1 MAEGENTAAGNDQ
14 QATEGNDQQF
24 FVQKIYLK
32 DLSFESPQAPD
43 IFTRD
48 DWKPEVNVQVGNNAA
63 RLSDAAFETELTIT
77 VTATVDDKTI
87 YLAEVQYGG
96 VFTIK
101 GFDDATRRQL
111 LGAYCPTLIFP
122 YIRETVGDLV
132 MKGGFPQMVLQPINF
147 DALYVQHEQ
156 QQRAAQA
163 DDAPDAR
170 PN

>member
-1 MAEGENTAAGNDQ
+1 MAEGENNAAGNG
-14 QATEGNDQQF
+14 QAGADDQQF

-43 IFTRD
+43 IFTHD
-48 DWKPEVNVQVGNNAA
+48 DWKPEINVQVGNNAT
-63 RLSDAAFETELTIT
+63 RLSDHAFETELTIT
-77 VTATVDDKTI
+77 VTATHDEKTI
-87 YLAEVQYGG
+87 YLAEVQYAG

-156 QQRAAQA
+156 QRAAQA
-163 DDAPDAR
+163 EGAGDAR

>member
-1 MAEGENTAAGNDQ
+1 MAEGENTAAGAS
-14 QATEGNDQQF
+14 QATEGNEQQF

-48 DWKPEVNVQVGNNAA
+48 DWQPEISVQVGNNAT
-63 RLSDAAFETELTIT
+63 RLSDEAFETELTIT
-77 VTATVDDKTI
+77 VTATHADQAI
-87 YLAEVQYGG
+87 YLAEVQYAG

-101 GFDDATRRQL
+101 GFDDPTRRQL

-156 QQRAAQA
+156 QSAAQQT
-163 DDAPDAR
+163 DDSADAR
-170 PN
+170 PH

>member
-1 MAEGENTAAGNDQ
+1 MAEGENTAAGNG
-14 QATEGNDQQF
+14 QATEGNEQQF

-43 IFTRD
+43 IFTHD
-48 DWKPEVNVQVGNNAA
+48 DWKPEVSVQVGNNAT
-63 RLSDAAFETELTIT
+63 RLSDTAFETELTIT
-77 VTATVDDKTI
+77 VTATHAEKTI

-111 LGAYCPTLIFP
+111 LGAYCPTQIFP

-147 DALYVQHEQ
+147 EALYIQHE

-163 DDAPDAR
+163 DEAPDAR

>member
-1 MAEGENTAAGNDQ
+1 MAEGENNAAGSS
-14 QATEGNDQQF
+14 QANEGNEQQF
-24 FVQKIYLK
+24 FVQKVYLK

-48 DWKPEVNVQVGNNAA
+48 DWKPEVSVQVGNNAT
-63 RLSDAAFETELTIT
+63 RLSDNTFETELTIT
-77 VTATVDDKTI
+77 VTATFEEKTI
-87 YLAEVQYGG
+87 YLAEVQYAG

-147 DALYVQHEQ
+147 DALYAQHE

-163 DDAPDAR
+163 EAGSDAR

>member
-1 MAEGENTAAGNDQ
+1 MAEGENTAAGNG
-14 QATEGNDQQF
+14 QATGGNDQQF
-24 FVQKIYLK
+24 FMQKIYLK
-32 DLSFESPQAPD
+32 DVSFESPQAPD

-48 DWKPEVNVQVGNNAA
+48 DWKPEVSVQVGNNAT
-63 RLSDAAFETELTIT
+63 RLSDATFETELTIT
-77 VTATVDDKTI
+77 VTATHDEKTI

-101 GFDDATRRQL
+101 GFDDASRRQL
-111 LGAYCPTLIFP
+111 LGAYCPTLLFP
-122 YIRETVGDLV
+122 YIRETVSDLV

-147 DALYVQHEQ
+147 DALYAQHEQ

-163 DDAPDAR
+163 EGASDAR

>member
-1 MAEGENTAAGNDQ
+1 MAEGENNAAGNG
-14 QATEGNDQQF
+14 QAGEENQQQF
-24 FVQKIYLK
+24 FVQKVYLK

-48 DWKPEVNVQVGNNAA
+48 DWKPEINVQVGNNAT
-63 RLSDAAFETELTIT
+63 RLSDHTFETELTIT
-77 VTATVDDKTI
+77 VTATHDEKTI
-87 YLAEVQYGG
+87 YLAEAQYAG

-147 DALYVQHEQ
+147 DALYAQHE

-163 DDAPDAR
+163 EGAGDAR

>member
-1 MAEGENTAAGNDQ
+1 MAEGENTAAGNS
-14 QATEGNDQQF
+14 QANEGNEQQF
-24 FVQKIYLK
+24 FLQKIYLK

-48 DWKPEVNVQVGNNAA
+48 DWKPEIGVQVGNNAT
-63 RLSDAAFETELTIT
+63 RLSDSTFETELTIT
-77 VTATVDDKTI
+77 VTATHDEKTI

-101 GFDDATRRQL
+101 GFEDATRRQL
-111 LGAYCPTLIFP
+111 LGAYCPTLLFP

-147 DALYVQHEQ
+147 DALYAQHE

-163 DDAPDAR
+163 EGAGEAR

>member
-1 MAEGENTAAGNDQ
+1 MAEGENNAAGNDQ
-14 QATEGNDQQF
+14 AGEGNEQQF
-24 FVQKIYLK
+24 FVQKVYLK

-48 DWKPEVNVQVGNNAA
+48 DWKPEVSVQVGNNAA
-63 RLSDAAFETELTIT
+63 RLSDNTFETELTIT
-77 VTATVDDKTI
+77 VTATHAEKTI
-87 YLAEVQYGG
+87 YLAEVQYAG

-122 YIRETVGDLV
+122 YIRETVSDLV

-147 DALYVQHEQ
+147 DALYAQHE

-163 DDAPDAR
+163 EGAGDAR

>member
-1 MAEGENTAAGNDQ
+1 MAEGENNAAGNG
-14 QATEGNDQQF
+14 QAAEGNDQQF
-24 FVQKIYLK
+24 FVQKVYLK

-48 DWKPEVNVQVGNNAA
+48 DWKPEINVQVGNNAT
-63 RLSDAAFETELTIT
+63 RLSDNTFETELTIT
-77 VTATVDDKTI
+77 VTASFEEKTI
-87 YLAEVQYGG
+87 YLAEVQYAG
-96 VFTIK
+96 VFTIR

-147 DALYVQHEQ
+147 DALYAQHE

-163 DDAPDAR
+163 EGGSEAR